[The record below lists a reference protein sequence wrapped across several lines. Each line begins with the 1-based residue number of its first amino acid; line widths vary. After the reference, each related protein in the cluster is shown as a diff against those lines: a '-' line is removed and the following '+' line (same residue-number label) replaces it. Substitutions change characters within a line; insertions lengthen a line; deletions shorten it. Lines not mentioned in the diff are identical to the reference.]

1 LVPFFQRVITPV
13 NTLGALH
20 LGFGR
25 LMRRERGRSRLF
37 YLPEKRNQQIFD
49 GNILKI
55 YNVPT
60 ATKGHKNLGS
70 MAEPPAGFAGVLHV

>member
-1 LVPFFQRVITPV
+1 
-13 NTLGALH
+13 
-20 LGFGR
+20 
-25 LMRRERGRSRLF
+25 MRRERGRSRLF

-49 GNILKI
+49 GIREPILKI